1 MAVYA
6 NVETRFIHGQPADNL
21 EAAVTAYI
29 TSLDSTTNPV
39 IAVVPYRDGVLIT
52 SGA

>member
-6 NVETRFIHGQPADNL
+6 NVLVNFIPGCPADVM
-21 EAAVTAYI
+21 EAKIDAYI

-39 IAVVPYRDGVLIT
+39 IAVVPYRDGVLVI

>member
-6 NVETRFIHGQPADNL
+6 NVEVRFIHGQPADNM
-21 EAAVTAYI
+21 EAAIDAYI

-39 IAVVPYRDGVLIT
+39 IAVVPYRDGVLVI